1 MSARLHLLLL
11 IGLLLVGAAN
21 PAVGET
27 LYRGEA
33 PLAAGE
39 QGGPATVARALD
51 EVLLRLTGQT
61 EVSLVERFGLS
72 QSVIRQLVLSE
83 QRVRRQR
90 PGPEGQASVEEL
102 RLQVDFDPRG
112 VDALLAD
119 RNVPRLGRER
129 PSILL
134 WLASEDEL
142 GSGFDGGLA
151 LEAEIS
157 EQGRRLG
164 LDIIR
169 PLGDLQDL
177 AEVELIDIRG
187 GFLDSAELSR
197 QRYGAGMVAMLD
209 LRQSGEGWEGRW
221 FWRLDGL
228 DTGLRS
234 RSESRRQ
241 VVADGLEGLLTALAQ
256 RFAVLPGLEG
266 DVRQVLVEGIEEE
279 VQYVEVLRYLG
290 SLSVVDDV
298 RVVAARGYE
307 VDFELDLAG
316 PGFEDALAIGGVLD
330 VVERGADG
338 RLRVRLAR

>member
-39 QGGPATVARALD
+39 QGGPATVALALD

-61 EVSLVERFGLS
+61 EVSLVDQFGLS
-72 QSVIRQLVLSE
+72 QSMIRQLVLSE

-90 PGPEGQASVEEL
+90 PGPEGQAPVEEL

-119 RNVPRLGRER
+119 QNIPRLGRER

-134 WLASEDEL
+134 WLASEDEF
-142 GSGFDGGLA
+142 GSRFDAGLV
-151 LEAEIS
+151 LESTIL

-197 QRYGAGMVAMLD
+197 RRYGAGMVAMLD
-209 LRQSGEGWEGRW
+209 LRQSGDGWEGRW
-221 FWRLDGL
+221 FWRLEGL

-234 RSESRRQ
+234 QSESRRQ
-241 VVADGLEGLLTALAQ
+241 VVVDGLEGLLSALAE

-266 DVRQVLVEGIEEE
+266 DVRRVVVEGIDDE

-290 SLSVVDDV
+290 SLSVVSDV
-298 RVVAARGYE
+298 RVMAARGSE
-307 VDFELDLAG
+307 LDFELDLAG

-330 VVERGADG
+330 VVARDADD